1 MRKSLKRHPDRFNL
15 YNEALKAMIDDQTV
29 EEVNESTDVTKNMSK
44 YFYHLPH
51 SAVMKLDRITTKI
64 RVVFDAS
71 AKISEGQSLNDQLLE
86 GPKFN

>member
-29 EEVNESTDVTKNMSK
+29 EEVNESADVTKNMSK
-44 YFYHLPH
+44 YFYYLPH
-51 SAVMKLDRITTKI
+51 SAVIKLDRVTTKI

-71 AKISEGQSLNDQLLE
+71 AKNNE
-86 GPKFN
+86 